1 MILLAFLHVG
11 FPKYFNWAKELN
23 RISLINMQM
32 MQAHTFFIALF
43 LILVGLLLITSPF
56 EFLNHSFGKK
66 IGLGLFIFWLL
77 RLIFQF
83 AHYSPKL
90 WKGKQF
96 ETNMHIVFTLIWL
109 FFCFVFA
116 TIAFFPL

>member
-43 LILVGLLLITSPF
+43 LMLVGLLLTTSPF
-56 EFLNHSFGKK
+56 EFLKHSFGKK

-96 ETNMHIVFTLIWL
+96 ETSMHIVFTLIWL